1 MHDDLLM
8 FPIIGWEITMV
19 PTEGMICVRLPF
31 LAAPFENLTEADPGK
46 PHVMH
51 TEQARELRDAL
62 TNMIQRIDDYE
73 SELRLSV
80 TTPPHLLARCRF

>member
-1 MHDDLLM
+1 
-8 FPIIGWEITMV
+8 MV

-73 SELRLSV
+73 SELRLSANYAA
-80 TTPPHLLARCRF
+80 TPIGPVPLLISSA